1 MQREGLS
8 TIFPCLFCNHEKS
21 VAVKLDKKQGVGV
34 LSCKVCNQNFQSSIN
49 CSWPH
54 PLLEWKRISANPRDL
69 DLSAAV
75 DVYSDWVDAC
85 DQVAKDHGAE
95 KGGDYAPSRAAASD
109 GRPGAS
115 RARDE
120 EDDDNDIIDDE
131 DEDGAGGYGA
141 DGIAADDEY

>member
-1 MQREGLS
+1 
-8 TIFPCLFCNHEKS
+8 
-21 VAVKLDKKQGVGV
+21 
-34 LSCKVCNQNFQSSIN
+34 VCNQNFQSSIN
-49 CSWPH
+49 CTLSQ
-54 PLLEWKRISANPRDL
+54 PLDWKRISVNRRLL

-95 KGGDYAPSRAAASD
+95 KGGNHELSRASASG
-109 GRPGAS
+109 GRQGAG